1 MVPRPPAAYDVPVCR
16 RGGQNPMLNVLAG
29 LREGGQRVRR
39 ARAPDLDAQQRTFAD
54 NLYQEVSNTLRAQA
68 LARAPR
74 NFVTLECLANEDL
87 YAKPDTRKR
96 FYLWEARCTTDI
108 QVRYGHL
115 ARLNHPHL
123 VDLFVRM
130 DRIRFPYN
138 PADAHHDHSLS
149 PSSIAPRLLYDD
161 GTIHVL
167 PRWSTASRSNIAM
180 VPLRGARDLEVADD
194 AVLQLEERVVPV
206 RGDRDPAV
214 HVDEWLALRAQL
226 RGGLG
231 IQRTDFAHVVG
242 SPGAAAR
249 PRGVQMNGAPFRM
262 YSIKTGV
269 DYVGSKYEGPGGGG
283 KHRLEANCNMAMDR
297 SDVMLQAGNRDATFG
312 IQGELLTITAPLDGV
327 PVIRDGFQV
336 RDLSC
341 LRPRLDYVPGH
352 ALPFA
357 REHFQQGDGPEAQM
371 GFWRRSFAIPLGRAK
386 ARMMLNYGLVHTS
399 ANAQNF
405 VLGFAGRRLEHFVIR
420 DVGDTSWH
428 DTYLRDVL
436 RGGSLHRAYTC
447 MRAESQ
453 HPTQQHT
460 LRVTGG
466 GDYPPPDIVRLAAVS
481 VLTHRWGD
489 NMGWSYEL
497 QRRFTTGVYD
507 GFRTYLNEV
516 FRLGLDYPSPVG
528 VAFRN
533 RLGDGRILTEL
544 GFECRYPYFPFNPV
558 SQGQYR
564 QRIGELQAAS
574 PRDLLQQAAWVRR
587 RGRELLAARPGE
599 TRLKA
604 VLNAEEALLC
614 CAVDNLLRDAN
625 HGRLSAAVEQCHR
638 GSWPA
643 IIP

>member
-1 MVPRPPAAYDVPVCR
+1 MTGG
-16 RGGQNPMLNVLAG
+16 GGQNPRLGLLAG
-29 LREGGQRVRR
+29 LQGGRQRLRR
-39 ARAPDLDAQQRTFAD
+39 PQQAVDLDAPQRAYARRI
-54 NLYQEVSNTLRAQA
+54 YQEASTTLRAQG
-68 LARAPR
+68 LRRAPR

-87 YAKPDTRKR
+87 YAKPDIRKR
-96 FYLWEARCTTDI
+96 FYLWEARYTADI

-115 ARLNHPHL
+115 ARLHHTQL
-123 VDLFVRM
+123 VDLFVRV
-130 DRIRFPYN
+130 DRVRFPYN
-138 PADAHHDHSLS
+138 PADTHHDHSLS
-149 PSSIAPRLLYDD
+149 PSSIDPRLLYPH
-161 GTIHVL
+161 GTIHEL

-180 VPLRGARDLEVADD
+180 IPLRGVRDLEVVDD
-194 AVLQLEERVVPV
+194 AVLRLDDRVVSE
-206 RGDRDPAV
+206 GDDAVDPAV
-214 HVDEWLALRAQL
+214 HVDEWLALRTQL
-226 RGGLG
+226 RGGMG
-231 IQRTDFAHVVG
+231 IVRTDFAHVVG

-249 PRGVQMNGAPFRM
+249 PRGVMMAGAPFRM

-269 DYVGSKYEGPGGGG
+269 DYVGSKFEGPGGGG

-297 SDVMLQAGNRDATFG
+297 SDVMLQAGNRDGSFG
-312 IQGELLTITAPLDGV
+312 IQGELLTITAPLRGV
-327 PVIRDGFQV
+327 PIPRDGFQV

-341 LRPRLDYVPGH
+341 LRPGLDYVPGH

-357 REHFQQGDGPEAQM
+357 RAHFEQGDGPQAQM
-371 GFWRRSFAIPLGRAK
+371 GFWRRSFAVPLGRAK

-405 VLGFAGRRLEHFVIR
+405 VLGFRGDRLEHFVIR

-428 DTYLRDVL
+428 DTYLTNVL
-436 RGGSLHRAYTC
+436 KGGSLHGAYSC

-481 VLTHRWGD
+481 VLTHRWGH
-489 NMGWSYEL
+489 NMGWSHEQ
-497 QRRFTTGVYD
+497 QRSFTQGVYD
-507 GFRTYLNEV
+507 GFRAYINEV
-516 FRLGLDYPSPVG
+516 FRLGVDYPSPVG

-533 RLGDGRILTEL
+533 RLGDHRILTEL
-544 GFECRYPYFPFNPV
+544 GFQCRYPYFPFNHV

-564 QRIGELQAAS
+564 QRITELQATSAG
-574 PRDLLQQAAWVRR
+574 DLLQQAAWVRK

-599 TRLKA
+599 SRLKE

-614 CAVDNLLRDAN
+614 GAVDNLLRDAN
-625 HGRLSAAVEQCHR
+625 HGRLSEAVERCQR
-638 GSWPA
+638 SGWPA